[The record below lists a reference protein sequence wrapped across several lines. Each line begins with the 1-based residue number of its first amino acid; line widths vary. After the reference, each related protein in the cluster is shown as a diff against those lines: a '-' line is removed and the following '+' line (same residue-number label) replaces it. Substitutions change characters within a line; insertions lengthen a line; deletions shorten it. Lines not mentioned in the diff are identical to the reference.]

1 MVNSYIAELYKYGYS
16 REYIFKL
23 PDILIFKSP
32 LHDFPF
38 PKIESEFETKE
49 DYQAYIKL
57 EKSKMTL
64 SKTLKALKNLVSRN
78 VQEGHYI
85 FKIDDF
91 CLVNPQKLTIGEVEF
106 YNPQLIK
113 KIKLNKPN
121 GQLKFRNFNIEYFS
135 KLDDKN
141 DIEKVSTCNAIVKTK
156 FINYKKIDSPFE
168 LYEAYRKVS
177 TSLSILN
184 QLTGRYSRSKIGK
197 GTVNIEKHI
206 RLFEDRTLNT
216 YSVSIY
222 GSPFK
227 NLNID
232 EKHNLKYLKLE
243 LELINKLDLS
253 INVHNLIFQIR
264 SLIKKYS
271 DEDLYFNFKELWIL
285 WDSLLDYEELLQLFK
300 DVIKIYL
307 ENNFLVNTKILLA
320 NKLES
325 SHLFPSAKYCLLT

>member
-1 MVNSYIAELYKYGYS
+1 
-16 REYIFKL
+16 
-23 PDILIFKSP
+23 
-32 LHDFPF
+32 
-38 PKIESEFETKE
+38 
-49 DYQAYIKL
+49 
-57 EKSKMTL
+57 
-64 SKTLKALKNLVSRN
+64 
-78 VQEGHYI
+78 
-85 FKIDDF
+85 
-91 CLVNPQKLTIGEVEF
+91 
-106 YNPQLIK
+106 
-113 KIKLNKPN
+113 
-121 GQLKFRNFNIEYFS
+121 
-135 KLDDKN
+135 LDDKN